1 MIRIGI
7 PYLTEMSRS
16 NPIPFISTGKSQK
29 VEQDQKTT
37 FFGDFMVALPV
48 IWVATRPRD
57 IESGLVFDH
66 KPAWSGNS
74 PLGYVLGSALGG
86 GNVLNIETIII
97 ISSIWL
103 ASLLIIVIN
112 RKILQLIAGLLVE
125 SIQDLK
131 SQLEEA
137 IAFIS
142 EGAIG
147 DFEPP
152 NPIVGMLANVI
163 QQKFDQAPIE
173 ATVLRADD
181 GKFKKVE

>member
-1 MIRIGI
+1 MI
-7 PYLTEMSRS
+7 
-16 NPIPFISTGKSQK
+16 
-29 VEQDQKTT
+29 
-37 FFGDFMVALPV
+37 ALPV

-57 IESGLVFDH
+57 IESRLFFDH

-74 PLGYVLGSALGG
+74 RFRYFLGLVLGRDAVVS
-86 GNVLNIETIII
+86 IETIVI

-103 ASLLIIVIN
+103 SSLLVIVIN

-125 SIQDLK
+125 STQELK
-131 SQLEEA
+131 SQLGEA

-152 NPIVGMLANVI
+152 NPIVGLLANVI
-163 QQKFDQAPIE
+163 QQKFEQAPLE

>member
-1 MIRIGI
+1 MAFR
-7 PYLTEMSRS
+7 
-16 NPIPFISTGKSQK
+16 
-29 VEQDQKTT
+29 
-37 FFGDFMVALPV
+37 
-48 IWVATRPRD
+48 
-57 IESGLVFDH
+57 
-66 KPAWSGNS
+66 
-74 PLGYVLGSALGG
+74 YVLGLALGG
-86 GNVLNIETIII
+86 DGVISIETIVI

-103 ASLLIIVIN
+103 SSLLVIVIN

-131 SQLEEA
+131 SQLQEA
-137 IAFIS
+137 ISFIS

-152 NPIVGMLANVI
+152 NPIVGLLANVI

>member
-7 PYLTEMSRS
+7 PYLTKVSEH
-16 NPIPFISTGKSQK
+16 PIPFISTGKSQN
-29 VEQDQKTT
+29 VELDQKTT
-37 FFGDFMVALPV
+37 FFGDFTIALPV
-48 IWVATRPRD
+48 IWVPTGPRD
-57 IESGLVFDH
+57 IESGLVFDQ
-66 KPAWSGNS
+66 KAGWSGNS
-74 PLGYVLGSALGG
+74 RFRYVLGSALGPDG
-86 GNVLNIETIII
+86 VVSIETIVI

-103 ASLLIIVIN
+103 SSLLIIVIN
-112 RKILQLIAGLLVE
+112 RKILQLIAGLLVV
-125 SIQDLK
+125 SIQELK
-131 SQLEEA
+131 TQLQEA

>member
-1 MIRIGI
+1 MLGIGI
-7 PYLTEMSRS
+7 PYLTKVSGH
-16 NPIPFISTGKSQK
+16 PIPFISTGKSQK

-37 FFGDFMVALPV
+37 FFGEFTVALPV
-48 IWVATRPRD
+48 IWVPTGPRD
-57 IESGLVFDH
+57 IECGLVFVQKSD
-66 KPAWSGNS
+66 WSGNS
-74 PLGYVLGSALGG
+74 SLRYVLGSALGG
-86 GNVLNIETIII
+86 VDVLNLETILI

-142 EGAIG
+142 EGGIG